1 MNTPVD
7 LRYTKNDDWVRVEG
21 NVATAG
27 ITDYAQDQLSDI
39 VYVDLPAVGQSFQQG
54 SRYGTVES
62 VKAASDLYLPVSGA
76 ITAVND
82 ALGTAPEIVNTDPY
96 GAGWMVKFTLANPA
110 ELEGLMDAA
119 AYQGYCEGR
128 QK

>member
-7 LRYTKNDDWVRVEG
+7 LKYTKNDDWVRVEG
-21 NVATAG
+21 NAATAG

-39 VYVDLPAVGQSFQQG
+39 VYLVLPAVGQTFHQG
-54 SRYGTVES
+54 SRCGTVES
-62 VKAASDLYLPVSGA
+62 VKAASDLYLPVSGT

-96 GAGWMVKFTLANPA
+96 GAGWMVKFTLANLA

-119 AYQGYCEGR
+119 AYQSYCEGR

>member
-1 MNTPVD
+1 M
-7 LRYTKNDDWVRVEG
+7 
-21 NVATAG
+21 
-27 ITDYAQDQLSDI
+27 
-39 VYVDLPAVGQSFQQG
+39 QG

-62 VKAASDLYLPVSGA
+62 VKAASDLYLPVSGT

-82 ALGTAPEIVNTDPY
+82 TLGTAPEIVNTDPY
-96 GAGWMVKFTLANPA
+96 GAGWMVKFTLANLA

-119 AYQGYCEGR
+119 AYQSYCEGR